1 MTTRRTWADNLT
13 TVPVNDIGGVCVDV
27 AARGSDMFS
36 VMSLDV
42 PSAEGKPKWGVRQQS
57 E

>member
-1 MTTRRTWADNLT
+1 MTTRRTWVDNLT

-27 AARGSDMFS
+27 AARRSDMFS

-42 PSAEGKPKWGVRQQS
+42 PSAERKPKWGVRQQN